1 MTQPAHDLQ
10 MCDECG
16 KDVAKIW
23 RVHKGHKFCSTCYAR
38 VFKRR
43 LCPKCGNF
51 AKLPKNDESAVC
63 LNCEVDKPCA
73 RCGAVDYSVGKI
85 TQYGPVCNS
94 CSPYFRVKEPCEICG
109 VLSSKLTR
117 VSRFDHEKRVCQKCT
132 RTDHGNCGACHRHRL
147 LASSPDGRLLCHI
160 CLTAGEIPC
169 PQCQQSMPAGR
180 KKQCESCYW
189 KELLN
194 KRIAIDHAG
203 FSVPAM
209 ALHFS
214 NFGEWLGEKV
224 GAQKA
229 AITLHRY
236 LPFFLDIEKQWR
248 AIPDYTILLKHFGT
262 PGLRKVL
269 LPMTWMQEAGFVA
282 EDAAAKAE
290 DSDQRR
296 IAATLEKFKAGTDQR
311 AILAGYRDQ
320 LLTVQK
326 EGKTTWRSMRLAIT
340 PAAALLLH
348 AVQKEVCPP
357 DQKMLDAYLGK
368 TPGQR
373 AAVSGFVGYLRDRHK
388 VDITLTPANN
398 KVKRTKKKR
407 LEAELLRL
415 LAENDQSDAER
426 LKVLA
431 VAMAYFHGVAQK
443 DITSEVIG
451 GLAMTVDGVNVEV
464 KTKTYWLP
472 NQLLLNSNF
481 SHIVNVDHRADITKL
496 TKKPNR

>member
-1 MTQPAHDLQ
+1 
-10 MCDECG
+10 
-16 KDVAKIW
+16 
-23 RVHKGHKFCSTCYAR
+23 
-38 VFKRR
+38 
-43 LCPKCGNF
+43 
-51 AKLPKNDESAVC
+51 
-63 LNCEVDKPCA
+63 
-73 RCGAVDYSVGKI
+73 
-85 TQYGPVCNS
+85 
-94 CSPYFRVKEPCEICG
+94 
-109 VLSSKLTR
+109 
-117 VSRFDHEKRVCQKCT
+117 
-132 RTDHGNCGACHRHRL
+132 
-147 LASSPDGRLLCHI
+147 
-160 CLTAGEIPC
+160 
-169 PQCQQSMPAGR
+169 MPAGR
-180 KKQCESCYW
+180 IKQCEPCYW

-214 NFGEWLGEKV
+214 NFGEWLGGKV
-224 GAQKA
+224 GTQKA

-248 AIPDYTILLKHFGT
+248 AIPDYTILLKNFGT

-296 IAATLEKFKAGTDQR
+296 IAATLEKFKAGTAQR

-320 LLTVQK
+320 LLAVQK
-326 EGKTTWRSMRLAIT
+326 EGKTTWRSMRLAMT

-348 AVQKEVCPP
+348 AGQKEACPP
-357 DQKMLDAYLGK
+357 DQKMLDAYLSK

-373 AAVSGFVGYLRDRHK
+373 AAVSGFVGYLRDGHK
-388 VDITLTPANN
+388 LDITLTPAND
-398 KVKRTKKKR
+398 KTKRIKKKR

-415 LAENDQSDAER
+415 LAENDQSDAGR

-443 DITSEVIG
+443 DITAAVMESAVRSADKVG
-451 GLAMTVDGVNVEV
+451 AVFTAKGAQ
-464 KTKTYWLP
+464 YWLP
-472 NQLLLNSNF
+472 PEFKNL
-481 SHIVNVDHRADITKL
+481 
-496 TKKPNR
+496 